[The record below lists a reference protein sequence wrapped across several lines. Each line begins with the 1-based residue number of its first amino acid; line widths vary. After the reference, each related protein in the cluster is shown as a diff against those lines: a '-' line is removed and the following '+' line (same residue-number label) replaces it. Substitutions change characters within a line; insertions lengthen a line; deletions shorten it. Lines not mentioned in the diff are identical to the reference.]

1 MGGDPGQNT
10 WEELLLSFG
19 RRDREVRN
27 LSCRHWLF
35 FLVDVSCLEL
45 EFSSSELCSTA
56 MCPYPIGPTNGISH

>member
-1 MGGDPGQNT
+1 M
-10 WEELLLSFG
+10 
-19 RRDREVRN
+19 RN